1 MNINQ
6 ILSLKKGEGK
16 FLLIAAFFIFSLFA
30 SYSLLRPIR
39 EALGISGGASELKWL
54 FLGTFIATI
63 IGSILAMILSGAIKR
78 KLYTDFIYGF
88 FALDLVG
95 FFVLIRQIPQSSE
108 AYLIVARSFYI
119 WVSVFNIFVISTAWS
134 LLADLF
140 SKERSARLFGIISA
154 GASLGGIVGAFF
166 VSFLS
171 KFIDVPSFIF
181 ISVTFLGV
189 SLILKNLLIKEA
201 LSLEIPQTHVASIK
215 ERFERPIGSKNPFV
229 GFFLIIKSHYL
240 LALLGFILLLTSVS
254 TFLYMEQ
261 ARIISGMFESRE
273 ARAAAFANIDFIV
286 QLSSFLI
293 QIFITSKI
301 AEFFGVKWLLGVLG
315 FVVAL
320 GFVLLAFYPTFGV
333 LVLVMSIRR
342 VGEYALVKPGR
353 EMLFVPLDSESKY
366 KVKNFLDTVVYRA
379 GDSMSAAIEGA
390 IAKISISAVLFVGA
404 FISFAWGILGV
415 YLGKRYEKED
425 FKFKSKE
432 TK

>member
-1 MNINQ
+1 MSLNQ

-16 FLLIAAFFIFSLFA
+16 FLFIAVLFIFSLFV

-39 EALGISGGASELKWL
+39 EALGISGGTGELKWL

-63 IGSILAMILSGAIKR
+63 VGSILAMILSGMIKR

-88 FALDLVG
+88 FALNLIG
-95 FFVLIRQIPQSSE
+95 FFALLHQIPQGSE

-119 WVSVFNIFVISTAWS
+119 WVSVFNIFVVSTAWS
-134 LLADLF
+134 LLADVF
-140 SKERSARLFGIISA
+140 SKEKSARLFGIISA
-154 GASLGGIVGAFF
+154 GASLGGIFGAFF
-166 VSFLS
+166 VSVLS

-181 ISVTFLGV
+181 ISIICLGISIV
-189 SLILKNLLIKEA
+189 LKNLLIKEA
-201 LSLEIPQTHVASIK
+201 LDLEMLNLQSGFVSIK
-215 ERFERPIGSKNPFV
+215 DRFDKPIGSKNPFV
-229 GFFLIIKSHYL
+229 GFFLIIKSRYL

-286 QLSSFLI
+286 QLSSFAI

-301 AEFFGVKWLLGVLG
+301 VQFFGIKWLLGTLG

-320 GFVLLAFYPTFGV
+320 GFVLLAFYPVFGV

-342 VGEYALVKPGR
+342 IGEYALVKPGR

-379 GDSMSAAIEGA
+379 GDSMSAALEGA
-390 IAKISISAVLFVGA
+390 IAKISITAVLFVGA
-404 FISFAWGILGV
+404 LISFIWGSLGV
-415 YLGKRYEKED
+415 YLGKRYEKEE
-425 FKFKSKE
+425 FTKE
-432 TK
+432 NKG